1 MKILLNW
8 RYYVLF
14 ALFSLGFLALMVV
27 FGDPAENMSLLR
39 EEMIRLAAAA
49 VSFVSFYILHLCVK
63 YWESR
68 DLIPEFTRAGEE
80 LEDDSWE

>member
-49 VSFVSFYILHLCVK
+49 GS
-63 YWESR
+63 
-68 DLIPEFTRAGEE
+68 
-80 LEDDSWE
+80 

>member
-49 VSFVSFYILHLCVK
+49 VESFATAALCFHI
-63 YWESR
+63 YS
-68 DLIPEFTRAGEE
+68 
-80 LEDDSWE
+80 